1 MVSSD
6 KTQLKALLEYWVEHN
21 REHGQEFRD
30 WAEKAEKMGEHE
42 VAKDL
47 LKAVGNMDKV
57 TATLS
62 GILKRL

>member
-1 MVSSD
+1 MVSND
-6 KTQLKALLEYWVEHN
+6 KSRLKALLEYWVEHN

-30 WAEKAEKMGEHE
+30 WAEKAGKMGEHE